1 MSGATAR
8 AEDGWQVIRVGDVMF
23 DLVKPCS
30 RCVLTTV
37 STERGRKHPSGE
49 PLSTLQNSVPPTTAT
64 SISART

>member
-1 MSGATAR
+1 M
-8 AEDGWQVIRVGDVMF
+8 IRVGDVMF